1 MSIDGQS
8 LETVRSHKV
17 LGLTIQNNLNLDEH
31 IFSTISKASKRL
43 HILRVSRWGGVSAV
57 DLTTIHVALI
67 RSILECC
74 CVVWHNADI
83 PCHLSHDLEGI
94 QKQAM
99 RIIYPGQTYK
109 ESLQLASCPRL
120 DARRED
126 LCVNTLMSTSEGGL
140 LAKYVTQTRYAHVN
154 SH

>member
-43 HILRVSRWGGVSAV
+43 HILRVLRRGGVSAV

-74 CVVWHNADI
+74 CVVWHNAGI